1 MMLVTL
7 RGVSRLPP
15 VKTWNKMTMAISAM
29 NRPIWRSR
37 LTRNAATPTRASLRG
52 GSTGACGSTTSEAGA
67 VIDLFLFLGH
77 ILHQDFLAGFGD
89 GHLSGETAGGHRID
103 AVTGAQQLRQLAGD
117 DQDRLALGR

>member
-15 VKTWNKMTMAISAM
+15 VNTWNKITIAISAM

-37 LTRNAATPTRASLRG
+37 LTRNAATPTRPSVLG
-52 GSTGACGSTTSEAGA
+52 GSTGAWGSVTSEAGA

-77 ILHQDFLAGFGD
+77 VLHEHFLVGFLDGYLTGHAAG
-89 GHLSGETAGGHRID
+89 
-103 AVTGAQQLRQLAGD
+103 
-117 DQDRLALGR
+117 